1 MQFPEGLENTPL
13 KTSKSHAE
21 INWPLDKKM
30 KVQIEKVQF
39 DPIGGICLHCINPR
53 YRVVSIKFRY
63 FEKATEIFSFWW
75 PSQIIRPL
83 KAHICILDMNNDEYE
98 VSSRLGTYLD
108 GDPKPSKWK
117 LTKMQMWDTYFC
129 YGDLR
134 LVVLMYFSVIGL
146 GNVFLLHI

>member
-1 MQFPEGLENTPL
+1 MEYKL
-13 KTSKSHAE
+13 K
-21 INWPLDKKM
+21 
-30 KVQIEKVQF
+30 KVQF
-39 DPIGGICLHCINPR
+39 DPIGGICLYCIILR

-63 FEKATEIFSFWW
+63 SEKATEIFSFWW
-75 PSQIIRPL
+75 PSQNIRTF

-108 GDPKPSKWK
+108 GHPKPSKS
-117 LTKMQMWDTYFC
+117 DANVRYIFF

-134 LVVLMYFSVIGL
+134 LVVMYFSVIGL